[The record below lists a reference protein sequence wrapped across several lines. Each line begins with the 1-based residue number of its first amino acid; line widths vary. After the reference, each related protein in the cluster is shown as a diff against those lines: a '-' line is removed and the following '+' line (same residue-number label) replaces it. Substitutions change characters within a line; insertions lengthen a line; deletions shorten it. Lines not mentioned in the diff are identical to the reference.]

1 MAVNMK
7 GRSLLSLM
15 DNTPEEIRYLLDIAK
30 QVKAETRSGIRHQRF
45 VGKTLALIFEK
56 DQQGLV

>member
-30 QVKAETRSGIRHQRF
+30 QVKAESRAGIRHQRF
-45 VGKTLALIFEK
+45 VGKTWH
-56 DQQGLV
+56 